1 MNKYYFIQFGE
12 QVLYNDGIDDNRLMQ
27 VCYPIKETSIKDDT
41 QIHLIP
47 VNSDEDEAVD
57 ESYVAR
63 ADELAPVLTEF
74 NKGYWCAL
82 QDAVANNVSETVIRT
97 MLQGAGF
104 SFWECQNHM
113 KDSDFMSEQLKD
125 IVRNTFCQKPDM
137 IDWNGADY
145 PTKTIVLYRGTEK
158 EEEVT
163 ISVERLEHQLCDDM
177 GNWSTRE
184 AETIDEQIFF
194 YLDDETFNWP
204 DNDIAEFV
212 EDSI

>member
-1 MNKYYFIQFGE
+1 MNKYYFIQFGG
-12 QVLYNDGIDDNRLMQ
+12 QVLYSDGIDDNRLMQ
-27 VCYPIKETSIKDDT
+27 VCYPIKGTSIKDDT

-47 VNSDEDEAVD
+47 VNSDEDVD

-63 ADELAPVLTEF
+63 ADELVPVLTEF

-82 QDAVANNVSETVIRT
+82 QDAVANNVSETVIHT

-113 KDSDFMSEQLKD
+113 KDSDFMSERLND
-125 IVRNTFCQKPDM
+125 IIRNMFCQCPNM
-137 IDWNGADY
+137 IDWNGVDY
-145 PTKTIVLYRGTEK
+145 PTKKIVLYKGTEE

-163 ISVERLEHQLCDDM
+163 VSVKRLENQLLDDM
-177 GNWSTRE
+177 CNWTTRE
-184 AETIDEQIFF
+184 AETVDEQIFF

-204 DNDIAEFV
+204 DNDIAEFI